1 MDLRNSMM
9 KSGVGMGA
17 PGLFSVVL
25 VGGVEGRGYGKVG
38 RTEGLGV
45 ETGRG
50 NRGLEHV
57 GKCGMCGTYR
67 SVWNASERV
76 EMCGTYRH
84 VLERVETCPKIPEVP
99 KDTSIRCDGLLRH
112 GHRNGLML
120 QGRRISV
127 LTRRGTLGKPSLDLV
142 DLLRDAG

>member
-9 KSGVGMGA
+9 KSGVGIDA
-17 PGLFSVVL
+17 PCLLSVVL
-25 VGGVEGRGYGKVG
+25 VGGVEERGYGKVG

-45 ETGRG
+45 EAGCG
-50 NRGLEHV
+50 NRGWVRV

-67 SVWNASERV
+67 SAWNASERV
-76 EMCGTYRH
+76 ETCGTYRH
-84 VLERVETCPKIPEVP
+84 VLERVETCLKVPE
-99 KDTSIRCDGLLRH
+99 DTSIRCDDLLRH
-112 GHRNGLML
+112 GHRNGLMP

-142 DLLRDAG
+142 DLLGDAG